1 MLLKIFQGKPTR
13 LNSRSFRCEC
23 PAMLRLLRTED
34 NGWYVAEHRVDHNHA
49 LSKTC
54 EENLRWPSHRY
65 IDRYTK
71 ELVKRLRENNV
82 NASKVHSIIGSFF
95 REVES
100 VPLTK
105 RSLKTL
111 CGKLSREQSDV
122 DIKKTIDVLKEIQ
135 VADPS
140 LMYTFEV
147 DKESR
152 VKSLMWT
159 NGRSIEKYQYF
170 GDVLTFDT
178 TYRTNLYDL
187 PFGIFMGVNNHF
199 QSIILGGV
207 LLREESTEF
216 QMGFFKWVANHHRQF
231 LPVSI

>member
-1 MLLKIFQGKPTR
+1 
-13 LNSRSFRCEC
+13 
-23 PAMLRLLRTED
+23 
-34 NGWYVAEHRVDHNHA
+34 
-49 LSKTC
+49 
-54 EENLRWPSHRY
+54 
-65 IDRYTK
+65 
-71 ELVKRLRENNV
+71 
-82 NASKVHSIIGSFF
+82 
-95 REVES
+95 
-100 VPLTK
+100 
-105 RSLKTL
+105 
-111 CGKLSREQSDV
+111 
-122 DIKKTIDVLKEIQ
+122 
-135 VADPS
+135 
-140 LMYTFEV
+140 MYTFEV

-159 NGRSIEKYQYF
+159 NGRSIEKFQYF
-170 GDVLTFDT
+170 GDVLTFHT